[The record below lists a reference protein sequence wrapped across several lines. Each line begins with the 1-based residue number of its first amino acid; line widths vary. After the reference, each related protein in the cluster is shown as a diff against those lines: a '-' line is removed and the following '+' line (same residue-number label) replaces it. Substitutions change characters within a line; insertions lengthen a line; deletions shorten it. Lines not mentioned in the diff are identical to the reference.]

1 MNSALEDSEV
11 ATAVDGGEGV
21 WSQAT
26 EVPSHASHANANDA
40 SFEIL
45 ERVDEEMAAA
55 KAEEERLAANAAAS
69 AKAEEERLAADA
81 AAAAKAEEE
90 RLAADAA
97 AATKAEEERLAAD
110 AAAATKA
117 AEETLAADAAAA
129 AKVLRLAARRE
140 TDEEVGVKRFRH
152 DPSVWPNH
160 I

>member
-1 MNSALEDSEV
+1 MNSALEESEV

-40 SFEIL
+40 IFEIL

-97 AATKAEEERLAAD
+97 AATKA
-110 AAAATKA
+110 